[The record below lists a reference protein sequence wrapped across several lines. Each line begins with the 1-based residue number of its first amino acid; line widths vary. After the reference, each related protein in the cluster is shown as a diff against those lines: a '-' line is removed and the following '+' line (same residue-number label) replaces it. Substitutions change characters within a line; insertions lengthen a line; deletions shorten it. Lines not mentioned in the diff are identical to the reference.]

1 MVFKNIQRIKKAM
14 PEVLHVVMY
23 YNNGT
28 VFQTTFEQNINIP
41 KLGENLAEILEHIR
55 KLYELCNFN
64 FQKYNK
70 LIFETDEISTI
81 VLKLGED
88 SNIALFFKK
97 EEDINLKLTA
107 IKRYLTRIESLVDM
121 NEKELLIQEILAKEE
136 DLMTL
141 KTNLQ
146 LKQELL
152 SEKLDFRE
160 KIKEENKEEYDLL
173 VKEIE
178 ILQDEVSI
186 INLEIENLSNEIT
199 SFREKIERES

>member
-14 PEVLHVVMY
+14 PEVIHVVMY

-41 KLGENLAEILEHIR
+41 KLGENLAEILEHIK
-55 KLYELCNFN
+55 KLYELCNFK
-64 FQKYNK
+64 FEKYDK

-88 SNIALFFKK
+88 SNIALFFRK
-97 EEDINLKLTA
+97 EEDITLKLTA
-107 IKRYLTRIESLVDM
+107 IKRYLSRIESLVDM

-136 DLMTL
+136 ELITL

-152 SEKLDFRE
+152 SEKLNSYE
-160 KIKEENKEEYDLL
+160 KTKEENKEEFELL
-173 VKEIE
+173 TKEIQ
-178 ILQDEVSI
+178 ILQDEIS
-186 INLEIENLSNEIT
+186 NNSLEIDNLSREIS
-199 SFREKIERES
+199 SFREKIEREN